1 MKLLILFLFIAI
13 IASLVY
19 SFFSLMKD
27 DSDSHRTVN
36 MLFVRVSLTAA
47 LLATLIYGFY
57 TGSLTP
63 HGL

>member
-1 MKLLILFLFIAI
+1 MKFLIVFLFIAI
-13 IASLVY
+13 IASLAY
-19 SFFSLMKD
+19 SFFFLMKD
-27 DSDSHRTVN
+27 DSSSHRTVN